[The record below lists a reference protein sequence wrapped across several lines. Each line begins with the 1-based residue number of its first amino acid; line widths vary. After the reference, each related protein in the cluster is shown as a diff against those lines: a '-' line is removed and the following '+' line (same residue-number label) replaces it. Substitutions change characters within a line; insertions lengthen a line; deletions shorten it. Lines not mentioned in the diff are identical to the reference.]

1 MGKTFVTRDEFV
13 EWANKPGKVRNVDWD
28 DEEWAMGFSINP
40 CDGKSVLFKASDQEG
55 EKMCH
60 WDSEWEPY
68 TETVQKVEEE
78 WKTAHAEPDNINPSH
93 YKQFPK
99 EAIDIIRDTLT
110 EEQFVGY
117 CLGNELKYRL
127 RAGYKNPDR
136 AAEDLDKAMWYAGK
150 RDDLSA

>member
-1 MGKTFVTRDEFV
+1 MGKTFETTAHNDQT
-13 EWANKPGKVRNVDWD
+13 P
-28 DEEWAMGFSINP
+28 
-40 CDGKSVLFKASDQEG
+40 LFGHE
-55 EKMCH
+55 
-60 WDSEWEPY
+60 SEWS
-68 TETVQKVEEE
+68 
-78 WKTAHAEPDNINPSH
+78 EPDRINPSH

-136 AAEDLDKAMWYAGK
+136 TAEDLEKAMWYAGK
-150 RDDLSA
+150 RDELSA